1 MIISDFNRMDLNL
14 LYLNFYTWRKMDL
27 YLLRD
32 LYPFI
37 LQIFVAKM
45 LFWAQ
50 KLMSQ
55 VKGRFESAL

>member
-1 MIISDFNRMDLNL
+1 MDLNL